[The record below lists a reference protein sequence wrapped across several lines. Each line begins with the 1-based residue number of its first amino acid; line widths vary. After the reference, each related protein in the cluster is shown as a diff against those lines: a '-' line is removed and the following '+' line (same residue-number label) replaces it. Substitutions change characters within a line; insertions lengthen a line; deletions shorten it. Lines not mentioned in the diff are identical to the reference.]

1 MIATEQTRPDVVEKR
16 EIHQQIQRVVP
27 PEKFIF
33 LDETGINRSMTKR
46 EAWAPRGLRAVD
58 FVPGNKGKNVTL
70 IGAVRLSGPVAMRTL
85 ENSLNKK
92 SFSDYIRS
100 ALVPNLQPG
109 DVVVMDNCPCHNDKQ
124 ALDAIEKAG
133 AHVLFLPPYSPD
145 LNPIEMVWNALK
157 RRFERLT
164 VSSVPEIRAALNKA
178 WRSLKELLLAKLFA
192 SSGYA

>member
-16 EIHQQIQRVVP
+16 EIHQQIQRVIP

-85 ENSLNKK
+85 ESALNKA

-157 RRFERLT
+157 RRFEGLA
-164 VSSVPEIRAALNKA
+164 VSSVAEIRVALKKA
-178 WRSLKELLLAKLFA
+178 WCSLKKVPLIELIA
-192 SSGYA
+192 SSSYA